1 MGSHSSFLARKIPWT
16 EEPGRLQSIVS
27 HATKY
32 THTVS
37 SDSLQSV
44 SHPRFWVGKERKS
57 KS

>member
-44 SHPRFWVGKERKS
+44 TPGSGWGKKGRVK
-57 KS
+57 